1 MRHVL
6 ALLCL
11 VVLAA
16 CTGEFSDSETLF
28 RVADTSGSI
37 ELPLVG
43 SDATGRTYHLRGAT
57 FEVSGTA
64 MVTLGSPAAARTLTT
79 PLPMGSYQLYLRP
92 GYRVVEVAENGS
104 EQTVPARLSSANPA
118 PFSLEPRA
126 DGRLRLTFQH
136 GDVRIAFG
144 APQALPRAE
153 RPVPEPAPTLAVAR

>member
-6 ALLCL
+6 ASVCL
-11 VVLAA
+11 VLLAA
-16 CTGEFSDSETLF
+16 CSGELSDSESLF

-43 SDATGRTYHLRGAT
+43 SDAAGRTYHLRGAT

-64 MVTLGSPAAARTLTT
+64 MVTLSDPAQARTLTS
-79 PLPMGSYQLYLRP
+79 PLPMGTYQLFLRP

-104 EQTVPARLSSANPA
+104 ETAIPAQLSSANPA
-118 PFSLEPRA
+118 PFRVEPRG
-126 DGRLRLTFQH
+126 DGRLRLTFRH

-144 APQALPRAE
+144 APHPLPRAE
-153 RPVPEPAPTLAVAR
+153 RAARESATALAAAQ

>member
-6 ALLCL
+6 ASLCL

-16 CTGEFSDSETLF
+16 CSSELSDSEPLF

-43 SDATGRTYHLRGAT
+43 ADAAGRTYHLRGAT

-64 MVTLGSPAAARTLTT
+64 MVTLGGLASARTLTT
-79 PLPMGSYQLYLRP
+79 PLPTGSYQLYLRP
-92 GYRVVEVAENGS
+92 GYRVVEVDQQGDER
-104 EQTVPARLSSANPA
+104 TVPARLSSANPA
-118 PFSLEPRA
+118 PFSVEPRA

-136 GDVRIAFG
+136 GDVSIAFG
-144 APQALPRAE
+144 APRALRTAARAQG
-153 RPVPEPAPTLAVAR
+153 EPAPALAAVR

>member
-11 VVLAA
+11 IVLAA
-16 CTGEFSDSETLF
+16 CSSEFSDSDTLF

-37 ELPLVG
+37 ELPLIG
-43 SDATGRTYHLRGAT
+43 TDAAGRTYHLRGAT

-79 PLPMGSYQLYLRP
+79 PLPTGSYQLYLRP
-92 GYRVVEVAENGS
+92 GFRVVEVGDNGA
-104 EQTVPARLSSANPA
+104 EQTIPARLSSANPA
-118 PFSLEPRA
+118 AFSVEPRA

-136 GDVRIAFG
+136 GDIRIAFG
-144 APQALPRAE
+144 ASQTLPRAA
-153 RPVPEPAPTLAVAR
+153 RQAGEPAPALAVAR